1 MDKELAPIDY
11 MMVIQTIPNTYM
23 LFLDYRQNANPKIKM
38 VLLLERVDSILGKA
52 GVVVGTER
60 S

>member
-11 MMVIQTIPNTYM
+11 MMVIQTIPNTYT